1 MAEQVRNMQ
10 TEVNKAEQDLLLNFR
25 SNVGNYASALS
36 PLSSRCNKWP
46 GTSVAHDVRPAIF
59 SGDFQQP
66 ADACR

>member
-10 TEVNKAEQDLLLNFR
+10 TEVNKAEQDLLNFR

-36 PLSSRCNKWP
+36 PLSFQVHKWP
-46 GTSVAHDVRPAIF
+46 GNFRRHDVRPAIF